1 MKFDDTTFFNT
12 YVRILRNKLEN
23 TMSDCMNLETQV
35 FLAKEKIEELNA
47 EIEKLKK
54 DINKINQSPTK
65 TTK

>member
-12 YVRILRNKLEN
+12 YVRILRNRFEN
-23 TMSDCMNLETQV
+23 AMSDCMNLETQV

-54 DINKINQSPTK
+54 DLSNLNKKTK
-65 TTK
+65 VD